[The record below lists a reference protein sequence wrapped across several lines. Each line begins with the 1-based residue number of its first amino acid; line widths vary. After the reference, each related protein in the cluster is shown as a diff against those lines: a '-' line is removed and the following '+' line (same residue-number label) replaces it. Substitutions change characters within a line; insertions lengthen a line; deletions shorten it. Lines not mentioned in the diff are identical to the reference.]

1 MSKLKE
7 FLVRKDIV
15 ISPQRYLIDALGAMA
30 QGLFASLLIGTIIKT
45 VGQQTGLALLVDLGG
60 YATAMSGP
68 AMACAIG
75 WALHCPPL
83 VLFSLITVGY
93 SANALG
99 GAGGPLAVLIIAI
112 AAAELGKAVSKETKV
127 DILVT
132 PLVTIFAGVGLSMLI
147 AAPIGAAASQVGTLI
162 MWATEQAP
170 LVMGILVSV
179 IVGVALTLPIS
190 SAAICA
196 ALGLTG
202 LAGGAAV
209 AGCCAQMVGFAVMS
223 YKENGVGGLV
233 SQGLGTS
240 MLQMGNIIKNPR
252 IWIAPTLASAITGP
266 LATCLFHFEMNGAAV
281 SSGMGTCGLVGQI
294 GVYTGW
300 VSDIAA
306 GTKAAIGGGMPVDVV
321 SAATPLAYLK
331 TGDLEGLKQIASV
344 GDMFLGKVGGSM
356 GEVSAL
362 MLLIGGLY
370 LIWRK
375 VINWQ
380 TPVAYIATV
389 AVLTVLFPKA
399 GGAEYMLYSIFGG
412 GLFLGAFFMATDYVT
427 SPITAKGQIV
437 FGICLGILTGL
448 FRIFGSGA
456 EGVSYAIIFCNML
469 VPLIEKVTLPTAFG
483 KGGKKNGSK

>member
-1 MSKLKE
+1 MTDYKNLKLIATSNPHIRGSE
-7 FLVRKDIV
+7 TTRSIMLDV
-15 ISPQRYLIDALGAMA
+15 IIAMCPALIWA
-30 QGLFASLLIGTIIKT
+30 IIYFG
-45 VGQQTGLALLVDLGG
+45 VEALLL
-60 YATAMSGP
+60 TA
-68 AMACAIG
+68 
-75 WALHCPPL
+75 
-83 VLFSLITVGY
+83 
-93 SANALG
+93 
-99 GAGGPLAVLIIAI
+99 
-112 AAAELGKAVSKETKV
+112 
-127 DILVT
+127 
-132 PLVTIFAGVGLSMLI
+132 
-147 AAPIGAAASQVGTLI
+147 
-162 MWATEQAP
+162 
-170 LVMGILVSV
+170 VSV
-179 IVGVALTLPIS
+179 IGCVVFEGLYRKLMHKPQSIDDLSAVVTGMLLSFVCPATTPLWMILIGDFFAIIVVKQLFGGIGKNFLNPAL
-190 SAAICA
+190 AGRA
-196 ALGLTG
+196 AL
-202 LAGGAAV
+202 
-209 AGCCAQMVGFAVMS
+209 
-223 YKENGVGGLV
+223 
-233 SQGLGTS
+233 
-240 MLQMGNIIKNPR
+240 
-252 IWIAPTLASAITGP
+252 LASYA
-266 LATCLFHFEMNGAAV
+266 GA
-281 SSGMGTCGLVGQI
+281 MTTWLP
-294 GVYTGW
+294 
-300 VSDIAA
+300 A